1 MFLYNF
7 FVCAKHIL
15 ETILM
20 EEILMSGLGLINI
33 ISQLNVYQFED
44 GSQWEF
50 LNPVLEVLGA
60 ALIPI
65 LILVG
70 TAGMIYAIVLG
81 VKLAR
86 AETTDQRDE
95 AKKRLINAIIALV
108 VMIAL
113 ILLLQLF
120 VSNIGTWVGDVAGT
134 GDESQSGGLIRRSIA
149 MLGM

>member
-1 MFLYNF
+1 
-7 FVCAKHIL
+7 
-15 ETILM
+15 
-20 EEILMSGLGLINI
+20 MSVLGLMNT
-33 ISQLNVYQFED
+33 ISQLNVYQFKD

-50 LNPVLEVLGA
+50 LNPILSVLGA

-113 ILLLQLF
+113 ILLLEIF
-120 VSNIGTWVGDVAGT
+120 VQNIGSWVGDVAGEE
-134 GDESQSGGLIRRSIA
+134 GDTPTDPESSSIISYAMA
-149 MLGM
+149 MLRM

>member
-1 MFLYNF
+1 
-7 FVCAKHIL
+7 
-15 ETILM
+15 
-20 EEILMSGLGLINI
+20 MSVLGLINI
-33 ISQLNVYQFED
+33 ISQLNVYQFEE
-44 GSQWEF
+44 GSDWAF
-50 LNPVLEVLGA
+50 LNPILSVLGA
-60 ALIPI
+60 VLIPI

-86 AETTDQRDE
+86 AETTEQRDE

-120 VSNIGTWVGDVAGT
+120 VSNIENWVGGVAEPEGGEET
-134 GDESQSGGLIRRSIA
+134 SGYISTYVMA
-149 MLGM
+149 MLNL

>member
-1 MFLYNF
+1 
-7 FVCAKHIL
+7 
-15 ETILM
+15 
-20 EEILMSGLGLINI
+20 MSMGLTNI
-33 ISQLNVYQFED
+33 ISQLSAKLTGD
-44 GSQWEF
+44 WAF
-50 LNPVLEVLGA
+50 LNPVIEVLRA

-86 AETTDQRDE
+86 AETTEQRDE

-113 ILLLQLF
+113 ILLLELF
-120 VSNIGTWVGDVAGT
+120 VNNIDNWVGNVAKPDDGASNPEDT
-134 GDESQSGGLIRRSIA
+134 PAAGSIISYAMA
-149 MLGM
+149 MLRM

>member
-1 MFLYNF
+1 
-7 FVCAKHIL
+7 
-15 ETILM
+15 
-20 EEILMSGLGLINI
+20 MSALGLVNI
-33 ISQLNVYQFED
+33 ISQLNVYQFD
-44 GSQWEF
+44 SKSQWAF

-70 TAGMIYAIVLG
+70 TAGMIYAVVLG

-113 ILLLQLF
+113 ILLLQIF
-120 VSNIGTWVGDVAGT
+120 VSNIGTWLGDVAGT
-134 GDESQSGGLIRRSIA
+134 ETEGEGGGASAIISYALARF
-149 MLGM
+149 GM

>member
-1 MFLYNF
+1 
-7 FVCAKHIL
+7 
-15 ETILM
+15 
-20 EEILMSGLGLINI
+20 MSVLGLMNI
-33 ISQLNVYQFED
+33 ISQLNVYQFDET
-44 GSQWEF
+44 SQWAF
-50 LNPVLEVLGA
+50 LNPILDVLSA

-86 AETTDQRDE
+86 AETTEQRDE
-95 AKKRLINAIIALV
+95 AKKRLINAVIALV

-120 VSNIGTWVGDVAGT
+120 VTNIGTWIGDVAGT
-134 GDESQSGGLIRRSIA
+134 KETPEEGPSAVIA
-149 MLGM
+149 NYAMALFNL

>member
-1 MFLYNF
+1 
-7 FVCAKHIL
+7 
-15 ETILM
+15 
-20 EEILMSGLGLINI
+20 MSGLGLINI

-44 GSQWEF
+44 GSDWEF

-81 VKLAR
+81 VKLAK

-134 GDESQSGGLIRRSIA
+134 GDENQSGGLIRRSIA

>member
-1 MFLYNF
+1 
-7 FVCAKHIL
+7 
-15 ETILM
+15 M
-20 EEILMSGLGLINI
+20 EEILMSVGLVNI
-33 ISQLNVYQFED
+33 ISQLNVYQFTED
-44 GSQWEF
+44 SQWKF
-50 LNPVLEVLGA
+50 LNPILEVLGA

-70 TAGMIYAIVLG
+70 TAGMIYAVVLG

-113 ILLLQLF
+113 ILILQIF
-120 VSNIGTWVGDVAGT
+120 VSNIGTWLEPVTGT
-134 GDESQSGGLIRRSIA
+134 GEETEETNPIISYALARF
-149 MLGM
+149 GM

>member
-1 MFLYNF
+1 M
-7 FVCAKHIL
+7 
-15 ETILM
+15 
-20 EEILMSGLGLINI
+20 LGLQSIF
-33 ISQLNVYQFED
+33 SQLMYTKIPED
-44 GSQWEF
+44 STWSF
-50 LNPVLEVLGA
+50 LNPVLSVLTS

-65 LILVG
+65 LIIVG

-86 AETTDQRDE
+86 AETSEARDE

-120 VSNIGTWVGDVAGT
+120 TENIGKWLGGVVDEGSGAEGGAVIT
-134 GDESQSGGLIRRSIA
+134 GLRMLI
-149 MLGM
+149 GC

>member
-1 MFLYNF
+1 
-7 FVCAKHIL
+7 
-15 ETILM
+15 
-20 EEILMSGLGLINI
+20 MSGLLNMF
-33 ISQLNVYQFED
+33 SQMMYKSIPND
-44 GSQWEF
+44 STWAF
-50 LNPVLEVLGA
+50 LNPVLEVLNG

-65 LILVG
+65 LIFVG

-86 AETTDQRDE
+86 AESADARDE

-120 VSNIGTWVGDVAGT
+120 VDNIANWIGDAVSNEEDPVVPTEGGGSSVIT
-134 GDESQSGGLIRRSIA
+134 GLKM
-149 MLGM
+149 MLGC

>member
-1 MFLYNF
+1 
-7 FVCAKHIL
+7 
-15 ETILM
+15 
-20 EEILMSGLGLINI
+20 MSGLGLVNI
-33 ISQLNVYQFED
+33 ISQLNVYQFPE
-44 GSQWEF
+44 GSEWAF
-50 LNPVLEVLGA
+50 LNPILEVLGA

-120 VSNIGTWVGDVAGT
+120 VTNIEDWVGGVANTEESTGGT
-134 GDESQSGGLIRRSIA
+134 QQSNPIIQYAMA
-149 MLGM
+149 MLNL